1 MVQTKD
7 WEREFRGA
15 RVKDARRRR
24 NLAKAAEQ
32 LEARGDMS
40 YSAALG
46 HAVRQSLWRTFREPE
61 VGMEDVIT
69 GHVNETGGRAAAE
82 AWVLVIHDTTPLSY
96 NTHAAKVELGPHN
109 GGERERC
116 LLLHSLLVVS
126 PAGVP
131 LGLLGLQMWTRDRD
145 TMGKSEQRKARPAEE
160 KESHKWREGL
170 ERAEEALPLGTR
182 MVVVSDAEGD
192 VYDYLTAP
200 RREGTDLLLRAAQD
214 RVVWSAGERGC
225 LFAVAAGAAVCGELR
240 VTVPARKGEPE
251 REAVLTVRECWV
263 ELSKPGGQR
272 PNGVRYRVVRA
283 AEEAPDEGVKE
294 PLDWVL
300 LTTLDETRV
309 AAAAELVGMYT
320 RRWRIEQWHSVL
332 KTGQQ
337 VERLQIDGLEPL
349 KKVIA
354 LLAVVAWQVMYVTHV
369 GRTEP
374 EAPAEAVLGTQE
386 LAVLREAAPKPVR
399 TAWEVVRE
407 VARLGGYEPYRNG
420 PPPGVKTVWR
430 GLRKLHDLVHG
441 WRLARRAERRDE
453 I

>member
-1 MVQTKD
+1 MVQTRD
-7 WEREFRGA
+7 LEREFRGS
-15 RVKDARRRR
+15 RIRDARRRR
-24 NLAKAAEQ
+24 NLAQAAE
-32 LEARGDMS
+32 LLAARADAS

-46 HAVRQSLWRTFREPE
+46 HAVRQSVWRTFRDPE
-61 VGMEDVIT
+61 VSVADILA
-69 GHVNETGGRAAAE
+69 GHVAETAARAGAE
-82 AWVLVIHDTTPLSY
+82 AWVLGIHDTTPLSY

-109 GGERERC
+109 GGENERC
-116 LLLHSLLVVS
+116 LLLHSVLLVN

-131 LGLLGLQMWTRDRD
+131 LGLLGLKLWTRDREKL
-145 TMGKSEQRKARPAEE
+145 GQSEQRKHRPAEE

-170 ERAEEALPLGTR
+170 ACAEAALPPETR
-182 MVVVSDAEGD
+182 LVLVSDAEGD
-192 VYDYLTAP
+192 VLAYLTAP

-214 RVVWSAGERGC
+214 RVVWCAGERGY
-225 LFAVAAGAAVCGELR
+225 LFGVAAGAPVCGERR
-240 VTVPARKGEPE
+240 VTVPARQGEPE

-263 ELSKPGGQR
+263 ELSEPGGQR

-283 AEEAPDEGVKE
+283 AEEVRPEGVKE

-300 LTTLDETRV
+300 LTTLDETQV
-309 AAAAELVGMYT
+309 PEAEELVGMYT

-332 KTGQQ
+332 KSGQQ

-354 LLAVVAWQVMYVTHV
+354 LLAVVAWQVMYVTHM

-374 EAPAEAVLGTQE
+374 EAPAEEVLGAEE
-386 LAVLREAAPKPVR
+386 LAVLREAAPKRVR

-430 GLRKLHDLVHG
+430 GLRKLHDLLAG
-441 WRLARRAERRDE
+441 WRLARRAGQREE